1 MTVAGTGVCWSRAR
15 GRPPGTRQQKLF
27 KEFSQIQGHWTEKN
41 REIPE
46 IFHVQAD
53 ISFES
58 F

>member
-1 MTVAGTGVCWSRAR
+1 MAGVEVGCR
-15 GRPPGTRQQKLF
+15 RPAPAVNKAALCTEGG
-27 KEFSQIQGHWTEKN
+27 SQIQGCWTARN